1 MSFDPYKRYHSRG
14 KEKDRK
20 LSNQELLFGI
30 TQKDI
35 FKQELIRLNRLTG
48 NKNSNQ
54 SMPKK
59 KNTIVHSNSTN
70 QINKLVKESSN
81 IYNNNN
87 NNNMKENNYNI
98 ININVNNLI
107 INNNSKNNNNNINKN
122 PGKVFSK
129 IGNDIIDGKGLLN
142 YDVKR
147 NKMKG
152 IKEFN
157 NQKGS
162 NSLPKKPR
170 DKYEPMSN
178 IQGIINNL
186 MEVSNS
192 PPPFDNSLHL
202 NNMPQ
207 IKNDL
212 NKSGENIILG
222 NEPNIIINN
231 INTKEN
237 KLNMNLEQK
246 VIDVHI
252 KLWEIFIFMEFH
264 ADNKIGLGNQLKK
277 LLNLIET
284 EFINNNIT
292 GEIFNNG
299 QLNHSYCKIIK
310 IFFVLATYIKF
321 ILSDFNFEM
330 TIKSNIKRLL
340 SIINENLLTILYS
353 QVFLKDNLSENNL
366 CSKVTKDFSEIYTK
380 FIKLKKIKR
389 THKDQLNIFC
399 KNINKNLEILITTIK
414 QFSNNFFKIGF
425 FNPIHTIF
433 IDIFRLIDKYK
444 IFNVSNIIINNILFY
459 YIRGGLNDKSPT
471 PKIVSIGSV
480 TNSLAD
486 LGFIN
491 VPGPYLNKLPPEQES
506 TTYTLVLDLDETLV
520 HFFYT
525 PSGGMFLIR
534 PFCIKFLEEMSQKF
548 EIVIFTAALKNYAD
562 SILDLLDPYKKL
574 IKYRLYRQHV
584 TLSGITFCKD
594 LSKIGRDLGKT
605 IIVDNLEDNFKLQP
619 NNGMHIWTWL
629 DDMKDTQL
637 DDLGKILKDLIS
649 QNPSDIRPIIKKFKD
664 DINKKMRNNMNINP
678 FKGVDITK
686 YFNNVK

>member
-14 KEKDRK
+14 KEKDHK
-20 LSNQELLFGI
+20 MSNQELLFGI

-54 SMPKK
+54 LMPKK

-70 QINKLVKESSN
+70 QINSSM
-81 IYNNNN
+81 YSN

-107 INNNSKNNNNNINKN
+107 INNNSKNNNNNFNKN
-122 PGKVFSK
+122 QGKVFSK
-129 IGNDIIDGKGLLN
+129 IGNDIIDGKGMLN

-147 NKMKG
+147 NKMKP
-152 IKEFN
+152 IKEFG

-162 NSLPKKPR
+162 NSLQKKVR

-186 MEVSNS
+186 MEVTNS
-192 PPPFDNSLHL
+192 PPPFDNNIHL
-202 NNMPQ
+202 NNIPS
-207 IKNDL
+207 IKKDL
-212 NKSGENIILG
+212 NKSGENIIIG

-231 INTKEN
+231 INHKEN
-237 KLNMNLEQK
+237 KLNMALEQK
-246 VIDVHI
+246 IIDVHI
-252 KLWEIFIFMEFH
+252 KLWELFIYMEFH

-277 LLNLIET
+277 LLNLMEN
-284 EFINNNIT
+284 EFVNNNIT

-299 QLNHSYCKIIK
+299 QLNHTYCKIVK

-353 QVFLKDNLSENNL
+353 QVFLKENLQENNF
-366 CSKVTKDFSEIYTK
+366 CSKVTKDFGEIYSK
-380 FIKLKKIKR
+380 YIKLKKIKR
-389 THKDQLNIFC
+389 THKEQLNIFC
-399 KNINKNLEILITTIK
+399 KNINKNLEILISTIK

-444 IFNVSNIIINNILFY
+444 IYNIANMIINNILFY
-459 YIRGGLNDKSPT
+459 YIRGGLNDKSST

-491 VPGPYLNKLPPEQES
+491 VPGPYLSQLPLEQENI
-506 TTYTLVLDLDETLV
+506 TYTLVLDLDETLV

-525 PSGGMFLIR
+525 PSGGTFLIR
-534 PFCIKFLEEMSQKF
+534 PYCMKFLEEMAEKF

-619 NNGMHIWTWL
+619 NNGIHIWTWL

-637 DDLGKILKDLIS
+637 DDLGKILKDLVS
-649 QNPSDIRPIIKKFKD
+649 QNPSDIRPIIKKFKEE
-664 DINKKMRNNMNINP
+664 INKKIRNNMNINP
-678 FKGVDITK
+678 FKGVDIIK